1 MNWNILL
8 ASGKKIKRDSI
19 SSVNES
25 RLGFKVK
32 WVICLN
38 KGEPS
43 SKSKYNTQVLVKSTV
58 KEKIEV
64 VVL

>member
-25 RLGFKVK
+25 RLGFKLK
-32 WVICLN
+32 WVTCLN

-43 SKSKYNTQVLVKSTV
+43 SKPKYDTQEIVKSTV
-58 KEKIEV
+58 KEKWK
-64 VVL
+64 

>member
-1 MNWNILL
+1 MIRTVNEVNWNILL

-32 WVICLN
+32 WLVCLN
-38 KGEPS
+38 IGEPS
-43 SKSKYNTQVLVKSTV
+43 SKPKYNIQAIANSTV
-58 KEKIEV
+58 KE
-64 VVL
+64 